1 MRLMLCYDVLDPKRL
16 RRVEKLISGQA
27 QRLQDSLYE
36 GEFDPSQLEGLQRK
50 LLKLIDRDVDS
61 VRYYP
66 VCSAD
71 LRLRTLI
78 VKTNPIDC
86 FSGWVV

>member
-1 MRLMLCYDVLDPKRL
+1 MRVMLCYDVLDPKRL

-36 GEFDPSQLEGLQRK
+36 AEFDPAQLESLQSK
-50 LLKLIDRDVDS
+50 LLSIIDRQVDS

-71 LRLRTLI
+71 LRLRTLV
-78 VKTNPIDC
+78 VKPNSTDC
-86 FSGWVV
+86 FSGWMV

>member
-36 GEFDPSQLEGLQRK
+36 ADFDPAQLESLQRK
-50 LLKLIDRDVDS
+50 LLTIIDRQVDS

-71 LRLRTLI
+71 LRLRTLV
-78 VKTNPIDC
+78 VKPNEIDC
-86 FSGWVV
+86 FSGWMV